1 MHVRKHRIVSPYDRQ
16 LRDNDR
22 RSAAV
27 DERSRNLEIWVAI
40 VTWLLTFGIVGG
52 AYYGSP
58 VVALAIASV
67 AAAGAFFAL
76 RAFNA
81 ER

>member
-16 LRDNDR
+16 LRDSDR
-22 RSAAV
+22 RAAAL

-40 VTWLLTFGIVGG
+40 VTWMLTFGVVGG
-52 AYYGSP
+52 AHYGPP
-58 VVALAIASV
+58 VVAFAIASV
-67 AAAGAFFAL
+67 AAAGAFFAM